1 MPSNAAN
8 FSLKTFY
15 FSRYSNPLINND
27 LFYTVQVSCSKPKF
41 ATPYLIDKTLEAVY
55 PIGVVGN
62 GYNKNEF
69 EQVYRKILDRN
80 EELIKWELNIIDFIA
95 NHYNKYPVLL
105 CYENLKNK
113 ETFCHREV
121 LAQWISEKKI
131 AKTEELY
138 DTI

>member
-1 MPSNAAN
+1 MFSDASG

-15 FSRYSNPLINND
+15 FGRYSNPLINND
-27 LFYTVQVSCSKPKF
+27 LFYTVQISCSKPKF
-41 ATPYLIDKTLEAVY
+41 ATPYLIDKTLEAAY

-105 CYENLKNK
+105 CFENLSSGKS
-113 ETFCHREV
+113 FCHREI
-121 LAQWISEKKI
+121 LAQWITEKKI
-131 AKTEELY
+131 ARTEELY